1 MMRILLAVGAMVLT
15 LTLHAQLLTWTPTFP
30 QENDPNQS
38 LVITMDA
45 SKGNRGLLN
54 HNSDVYVHLGAVTNL
69 TNGGWKQPDKF
80 TWGTQPVAAKAQS
93 LGNNKWQFTITGSL
107 RTYFNITNP
116 AETINRIGILFRDAT
131 GTDSKV
137 QRNADGSNMYIPIYT
152 TALGLQV
159 LEPAMQPLLN
169 PSPETSNLNTGTT
182 TFKVAV
188 NKPATITIN
197 AGNGDVQTQVVTND
211 HVFTVNY
218 ASPGFYNVVVTATAG
233 NETATT
239 QFQYTVGTIS
249 SPLAPLPAGV
259 REGINYEAD
268 QIAATLVLYAPGKN
282 LVTVIGDFNNWT
294 ESNAAI
300 MNKTADGKFWIRL
313 TGLTPGTEYA
323 YQYKVDNSLKIADP
337 YTQKVLDPAHDGFIT
352 AATYPNLKPYP
363 TGKTEGIVSVL
374 QTAAPTYNW
383 SLPNFTRPD
392 KRGLIIYELL
402 VRDFLAAHDWKTL
415 SDTLNYLK
423 KLGVNAIELMP
434 ANEFEGNS
442 SWGYNTS
449 FFFAPDKYYGPR
461 QTLKAFID
469 SAHKRGI
476 AVILD
481 IALNHHF
488 GQSPMVQ
495 LYFDRTTFRPT
506 AANPWFNPV
515 AKHPYNVGY
524 DMNHESAA
532 TKTFVGRV
540 LEHWLT
546 EYKIDGYR
554 FDLTKGFT
562 QNQTCD
568 NNGENCNEGAAFAR
582 DPSRIAILKGYY
594 DTVQNKSP
602 GAYAIMEHFTD
613 NSEEKELADY
623 GMLLWANMWTQ
634 YQEAAMGWVT
644 GPSQNS
650 NLTGVVHTTRNWN
663 QPHLV
668 GFMESHDEERVMFKV
683 LKYGNNTGAQNVR
696 DTTQALKRME
706 LASAFLFTV
715 PGPKMIWQFGELGY
729 DYSRCHL
736 STNGEGGDCNRKLD
750 PKPIRWDYL
759 GQARRRQLYDA
770 YSKQIGLRFHPWYK
784 DLFQSGAITH
794 NLVGAI
800 KTLQVASGD
809 TSRMVV
815 VGNFDVNAANASVT
829 FPVSG
834 TWYDYMNSTTL
845 AATGTAQTI
854 ALQPGEYR
862 IYLNRNV
869 NNTTPTSVTTIP
881 VTGSVLEA
889 KVYPN
894 PIRANYTVELYVPQS
909 GTTRFELL
917 NTSGQVIGTLYDQ
930 FLVKGKHQVSLNRK
944 NFDVSPGTY
953 FIRISA
959 KGAQKTIPVTLQ

>member
-1 MMRILLAVGAMVLT
+1 
-15 LTLHAQLLTWTPTFP
+15 
-30 QENDPNQS
+30 
-38 LVITMDA
+38 
-45 SKGNRGLLN
+45 
-54 HNSDVYVHLGAVTNL
+54 VHLGAVTNL
-69 TNGGWKQPDKF
+69 SNGGWKQPDKF
-80 TWGTQPVAAKAQS
+80 TWGTQPAAAKAQS
-93 LGNNKWQFTITGSL
+93 LGNNRWQFTITGSL
-107 RTYFNITNP
+107 RTYFNITNTS
-116 AETINRIGILFRDAT
+116 ETIIRIGILFRDGA

-137 QRNADGSNMYIPIYT
+137 QRNANGSDMYVPVYT
-152 TALGLQV
+152 NALGLQV
-159 LEPAMQPLLN
+159 LEPPMQPLFN
-169 PSPETSNLNTGTT
+169 PAPEAGNLNTGTN

-188 NKPATITIN
+188 NKPATVTIN
-197 AGNGDVQTQVVTND
+197 AGNGNIQTQAVTNE

-218 ASPGFYNVVVTATAG
+218 TTPGFYTVSFTATAG
-233 NETATT
+233 AETSTT
-239 QFQYTVGTIS
+239 QFQYTVGTVS

-268 QIAATLVLYAPGKN
+268 QTAATLVLYAPGKD
-282 LVTVIGDFNNWT
+282 LVSVIGDFNNWT

-352 AATYPNLKPYP
+352 PATYPNLKAYP

-374 QTAAPTYNW
+374 QTAAPIYNW
-383 SLPNFTRPD
+383 SMPNFSRPD

-402 VRDFLAAHDWKTL
+402 LRDFLAAHDWKTL

-495 LYFDRTTFRPT
+495 LYFDRSTGRPT

-562 QNQTCD
+562 QTQSCD
-568 NNGENCNEGAAFAR
+568 NNGQNCNEGLAFAR

-594 DTVQNKSP
+594 DTVQLKSP

-623 GMLLWANMWTQ
+623 GMMLWANMWTQ

-644 GPSQNS
+644 APGQNS
-650 NLTGVVHTTRNWN
+650 NLTGVVHSTRNWN

-683 LKYGNNTGAQNVR
+683 LKYGNNTGTQNVR

-729 DYSRCHL
+729 DYSRCYL
-736 STNGEGGDCNRKLD
+736 STNGEDGNCDKKLD

-770 YSKQIGLRFHPWYK
+770 YSRQIGLRCHPWYK
-784 DLFQSGAITH
+784 DLFQSGTISH

-815 VGNFDVNAANASVT
+815 VGNFEVNAATATVT

-834 TWYDYMNSTTL
+834 TWYDYMNNTTL
-845 AATGTAQTI
+845 AATGSAQTI

-869 NNTTPTSVTTIP
+869 NNTTPTSVLNIP
-881 VTGSVLEA
+881 VSGNVLEA

-909 GTTRFELL
+909 GAARFELL

-930 FLVKGKHQVSLNRK
+930 FLVKGKHQVLLNRK
-944 NFDVSPGTY
+944 NFDVAPGTY

-959 KGAQKTIPVTLQ
+959 KGAQKTIQVTLQ